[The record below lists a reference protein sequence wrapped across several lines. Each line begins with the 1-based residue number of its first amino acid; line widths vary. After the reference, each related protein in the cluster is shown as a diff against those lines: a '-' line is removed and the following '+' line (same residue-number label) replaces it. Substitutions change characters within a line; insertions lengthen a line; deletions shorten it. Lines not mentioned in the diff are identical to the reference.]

1 MVLLNKSENYGDAYL
16 LEFGY
21 YAVVDFNDYIEDHR
35 SSLKAFFRGK
45 NAGSNNHVRNEVRFT
60 IPAVP
65 TVC

>member
-35 SSLKAFFRGK
+35 SSLKAFFRWKKQG
-45 NAGSNNHVRNEVRFT
+45 VIIT
-60 IPAVP
+60 
-65 TVC
+65 